1 MSEIEK
7 MTEEEFVKCFGLSSE
22 TAKEILE
29 RFRELVNQYVHETI
43 KQADYY
49 IDPFYYCDKEYLE
62 HHLECEIEK
71 DEDDDGYACLFEYGR
86 EHSAVETFMDL
97 ISWHTSY
104 GGHTSAIRACDLMG
118 LEFPRDK

>member
-1 MSEIEK
+1 MEK

-22 TAKEILE
+22 RAKEILE
-29 RFRELVNQYVHETI
+29 RFRKLVNQYVHETI
-43 KQADYY
+43 EHADYY
-49 IDPFYYCDKEYLE
+49 IDPFNYCDKEYLE
-62 HHLECEIEK
+62 YHLECEIEK
-71 DEDDDGYACLFEYGR
+71 DEDDDGYACLYEYGR
-86 EHSAVETFMDL
+86 EHSAVETFMNL